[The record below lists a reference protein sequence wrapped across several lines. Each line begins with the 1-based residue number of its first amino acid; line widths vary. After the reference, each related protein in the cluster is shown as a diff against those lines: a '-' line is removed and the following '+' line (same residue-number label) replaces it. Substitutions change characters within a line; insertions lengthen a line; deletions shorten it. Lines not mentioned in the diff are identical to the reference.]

1 MCDHCGWIIG
11 FSATLGLFFCQS
23 FHEQSFPIGFYDTY
37 VNHGSPLLMIVFLI
51 IIPNTLGRIIPE
63 LIINHRGELNTA
75 KNCMFCSEGR
85 LVGRQPTIFVRMCW
99 DSSWT
104 FTLNKSGVA
113 LCVNHLGNHEF
124 WRFCPPRLQLP
135 VSNRAPTWA
144 PPINWI
150 EMASLSKNRSL

>member
-75 KNCMFCSEGR
+75 QVSLECSK
-85 LVGRQPTIFVRMCW
+85 F
-99 DSSWT
+99 SSSAV
-104 FTLNKSGVA
+104 LKY
-113 LCVNHLGNHEF
+113 HE
-124 WRFCPPRLQLP
+124 
-135 VSNRAPTWA
+135 TW
-144 PPINWI
+144 NST
-150 EMASLSKNRSL
+150 EFHQRGGEKR